1 MRVLVAV
8 PVFNEA
14 RYVLGVLSDLK
25 PLGHDILVVDDGST
39 DETRS
44 LLRRVTGIAVIR
56 HAENRGYGQSL
67 IDAFGYADNH
77 GYDWII
83 TIDCDDQHEPA
94 RIPLFVERAHRD
106 DVDIISGSRYLIQL
120 PGSTSAPEDRRRINE
135 KITRLLNRV
144 LGLSLTDGFC
154 GFKAYRVSNVARLPL
169 SIPGYAFP
177 LQFWVQ
183 AVHHGLRICE
193 LAVPLIYNDPNRH
206 FGGLLDDPDSR
217 LEHYLKVFRAELER
231 VRQDAPACES
241 SARCLIHCE

>member
-25 PLGHDILVVDDGST
+25 PLGHDILVIDDGST

-44 LLRRVTGIAVIR
+44 LVRKVPGIAVIR
-56 HAENRGYGQSL
+56 HPENRGYGQSL
-67 IDAFGYADNH
+67 IDAFGYADDR

-94 RIPLFVERAHRD
+94 RIPLFVERAQRD
-106 DVDIISGSRYLIQL
+106 DIDIISGSRYLIQL

-135 KITRLLNRV
+135 KITRMLNRV

-154 GFKAYRVSNVARLPL
+154 GFKAYRVSKVARLPL

-231 VRQDAPACES
+231 VRRDVPACET